1 MPTFDEVAGSLDQ
14 IMGVKA
20 VWGRSSEPVM
30 CFGSRG
36 DEALKDPGHFQQ
48 ARATAKKAIPQ
59 PYLVTIGGGAE
70 VGSELRGRVLE
81 LVRVTGVYGETK
93 AFVRDPDLITRLTQW
108 PVAVVLSEV
117 YRIEGEPRLI
127 EDLGFA
133 DKNILNNAY
142 DGVRRDDTYMAQLW
156 SALRSV
162 EVTRRWEVPPLPGFR
177 DPGKVQLCSSLYP
190 NVPAGSAE
198 GKRIRKEMLDK
209 ERDPKLARAVKEA
222 NRARNGGVI
231 VCEGCDFTDESG
243 ALFDAHHRDPL
254 GKGPRWSCFESFA
267 VLCPTCHRWCHH
279 KAVDILQ
286 PLVIPILR
294 AARYTPVP
302 IQATASKN

>member
-1 MPTFDEVAGSLDQ
+1 MPTLEEVTGSLDQ

-36 DEALKDPGHFQQ
+36 DAARKNTAHFQQ
-48 ARATAKKAIPQ
+48 AHATAEKAIVR

-70 VGSELRGRVLE
+70 VTPALRGRVLE
-81 LVRVTGVYGETK
+81 LARVTGVYGETK
-93 AFVRDPDLITRLTQW
+93 AFVRDPGLMARLAQW

-133 DKNILNNAY
+133 DKNILSNAY
-142 DGVRRDDTYMAQLW
+142 DGVRRDEASMKQLW
-156 SALRSV
+156 DALRGA
-162 EVTRRWEVPPLPGFR
+162 EVSRRWDVEPLPGFR
-177 DPGKVQLCSSLYP
+177 DPGKVQLYSSLYP
-190 NVPAGSAE
+190 NLPAGSHE
-198 GKRIRKEMLDK
+198 GKRVWKLMRDM
-209 ERDPKLARAVKEA
+209 ERDRGLAKAVKDA

-231 VCEGCDFTDESG
+231 VCEGCDFKDESG

-254 GKGPRWSCFESFA
+254 GKGPRWSCPESFL
-267 VLCPTCHRWCHH
+267 VLCPTCHRWCHC
-279 KAVDILQ
+279 KAADQLQ
-286 PLVIPILR
+286 PLSLPALR
-294 AARYTPVP
+294 AARLMQENTRN
-302 IQATASKN
+302 AF